1 MLFLST
7 MSQDLLKEF
16 GPSNQDLLENPWGS
30 NITQPKINSSSRVQS
45 RLDEDDFGDFEVPD
59 NKSLPQASN
68 ESILL
73 TQVSQDEEKSC
84 SIIKKNLFAD
94 VKSLKHSTPSTAP
107 EDDEW
112 GDFVEDMSQS
122 SVYRKGSEDDDSQR
136 NDKDNR
142 RQIFGQLEAPIG
154 VPHSEDTLQVSTVL
168 GKTPSSKISEKGN
181 TQYQGPPPSNVPP
194 PSILLLLVTT
204 IFGSLPTDLKII
216 IPFLKPNSSSQT
228 QIDQSL
234 LNKLSIHLAMVRAG
248 ARIIA
253 GRKLRWRRDNHLSQ
267 SMKIGP
273 AHAGKA
279 GGMKLSGIDRTE
291 TRREDREAEE
301 AVKTWKQHLGVL
313 RDTIAIINHHQPGLH
328 LIVPEISETMPIRQ
342 AKPDIGAISA
352 PGCCFLCGVK
362 RDERVEK
369 IDIDVGD
376 SFGEWWTNHW
386 GHVDCTV
393 FWKEQASFLP
403 QRR

>member
-1 MLFLST
+1 

-16 GPSNQDLLENPWGS
+16 GPSNQDLLENPWS
-30 NITQPKINSSSRVQS
+30 LNKTQPRFKS
-45 RLDEDDFGDFEVPD
+45 LFDEDDFGDFEIPD
-59 NKSLPQASN
+59 NKSLPQTSN
-68 ESILL
+68 ESTLL

-84 SIIKKNLFAD
+84 SIIGKNIFAD
-94 VKSLKHSTPSTAP
+94 VKSFKHSTASTSP

-122 SVYRKGSEDDDSQR
+122 SVYRKGSEDDDFQR

-142 RQIFGQLEAPIG
+142 KQIFELLEAPIG
-154 VPHSEDTLQVSTVL
+154 VPHSEDTLQVSSVL
-168 GKTPSSKISEKGN
+168 WKTPSKFSEKGN
-181 TQYQGPPPSNVPP
+181 TQHQGPPPSNVPP

-204 IFGSLPTDLKII
+204 IFVSLPTDLKII
-216 IPFLKPNSSSQT
+216 IPFSKPNRSSQT

-234 LNKLSIHLAMVRAG
+234 VNKLSTHLAVVRAG

-253 GRKLRWRRDNHLSQ
+253 GRKLRWRRDNRLSQ

-301 AVKTWKQHLGVL
+301 AVKSWKQHLGVL

-369 IDIDVGD
+369 IDVDVED
-376 SFGEWWTNHW
+376 SFGEWWTDHW

-393 FWKEQASFLP
+393 FWKEQASSLP

>member
-1 MLFLST
+1 

-16 GPSNQDLLENPWGS
+16 GPSNQDLLENPWSS
-30 NITQPKINSSSRVQS
+30 NITQPKINSSSIVKS
-45 RLDEDDFGDFEVPD
+45 LLDEDDFGDFEVPD

-68 ESILL
+68 EPILL

-84 SIIKKNLFAD
+84 SIIEKNLFAND
-94 VKSLKHSTPSTAP
+94 KSLKHSPASTSP
-107 EDDEW
+107 EDDQW

-122 SVYRKGSEDDDSQR
+122 SVYCKGSGDNDFQR

-142 RQIFGQLEAPIG
+142 KQIFGLLEAPIG
-154 VPHSEDTLQVSTVL
+154 VPHSEDALQVSTVL
-168 GKTPSSKISEKGN
+168 GKTPSSKIPEKGN
-181 TQYQGPPPSNVPP
+181 TQHQGPPPSNVPP

-204 IFGSLPTDLKII
+204 IFVSLPTDLKII
-216 IPFLKPNSSSQT
+216 IPSLKPNRSSQT
-228 QIDQSL
+228 QIDQSSVD
-234 LNKLSIHLAMVRAG
+234 KLSTHLAVVRAG

-273 AHAGKA
+273 ARAGKA

-301 AVKTWKQHLGVL
+301 AIQTWKQRLGVL

-328 LIVPEISETMPIRQ
+328 LIVPEISETMPIRL

-369 IDIDVGD
+369 IDIDVED
-376 SFGEWWTNHW
+376 SFGEWWTDHW
-386 GHVDCTV
+386 GHVDCTI
-393 FWKEQASFLP
+393 FWKQHASSLQ